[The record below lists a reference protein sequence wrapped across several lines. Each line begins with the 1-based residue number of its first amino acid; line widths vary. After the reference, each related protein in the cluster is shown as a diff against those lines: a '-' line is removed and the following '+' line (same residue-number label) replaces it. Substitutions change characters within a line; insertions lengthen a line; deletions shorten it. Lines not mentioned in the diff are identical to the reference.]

1 MYICMY
7 VCMYVCT
14 CMYICMCVCMCTY
27 YMYVL
32 TQVFTLIGKDHIIHA
47 FNKHGL
53 LNEVWI
59 VLLNIMHLLSVCFL
73 IGTL

>member
-1 MYICMY
+1 MY
-7 VCMYVCT
+7 VCMYVCVYVCVYV
-14 CMYICMCVCMCTY
+14 CMYVCIYVC
-27 YMYVL
+27 MYVL
-32 TQVFTLIGKDHIIHA
+32 TRIGKDHIMRA